1 VVEKLAGQ
9 MGGAG
14 YPRIGLSMR
23 VERVV
28 GFGLGGSAQG
38 SFTVGGKAA

>member
-1 VVEKLAGQ
+1 MVEKLAGQ

-28 GFGLGGSAQG
+28 GFGLGGVGSAQG
-38 SFTVGGKAA
+38 SFTCGW